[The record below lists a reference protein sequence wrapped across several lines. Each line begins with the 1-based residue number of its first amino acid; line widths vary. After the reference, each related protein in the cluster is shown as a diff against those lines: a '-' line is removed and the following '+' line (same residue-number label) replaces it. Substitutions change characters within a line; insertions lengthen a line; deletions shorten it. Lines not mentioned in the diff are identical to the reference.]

1 MRTTSGKRGRKR
13 MGSVSGSGS
22 TFSSWFTFNETL
34 GGIFSASAWRKSV
47 MEWLQQLPDS
57 FTVGVLFGLVLGLA
71 SRVAVKFLAYG
82 VALLVV
88 VELLAAAGA
97 L

>member
-1 MRTTSGKRGRKR
+1 
-13 MGSVSGSGS
+13 
-22 TFSSWFTFNETL
+22 
-34 GGIFSASAWRKSV
+34 

-57 FTVGVLFGLVLGLA
+57 FTVGVLFGLVLGLV

-88 VELLAAAGA
+88 VELLTAAGA